1 MSLITAPSPEENT
14 SKFFQSIARLLTY
27 FSTKVRD
34 DGTIAL
40 VSMANGSAPNNSL
53 FFSTTGSKAAY
64 KDSGGTVN
72 YLY

>member
-1 MSLITAPSPEENT
+1 MTQIVAPKPTENT
-14 SKFFQSIARLLTY
+14 VTFFQAIARLLTY

-34 DGTIAL
+34 DGTYSL
-40 VSMANGSAPNNSL
+40 VSMTNAAAPNNSL